1 MSSLHKHIIQL
12 VAIAKSWA
20 LINLPGWSDDS
31 HRDLLAVHG
40 AREVDGRRSAK
51 SMTAQQLGAVLDDY
65 ERRDW
70 PRVKKQFQPG
80 QAARTVSPA
89 IGHIVRLWG
98 RLGNAGKV
106 DNASR
111 PALLVWCERQVG
123 HAVKNLDALSVDECQ
138 AVTEALKAWL
148 VR

>member
-40 AREVDGRRSAK
+40 AKFEDGRRSAK
-51 SMTAQQLGAVLDDY
+51 TMTTQQLGAVLDDY
-65 ERRDW
+65 ERRGW
-70 PRVKKQFQPG
+70 PRQKKQFTPG
-80 QAARTVSPA
+80 QSARTVSPA
-89 IGHIVRLWG
+89 IGHLVRLWG

-106 DNASR
+106 TNASR
-111 PALLVWCERQVG
+111 EALLAWCQRQVG
-123 HAVKNLDALSVDECQ
+123 REVKNLDALTVAELQ
-138 AVTEALKAWL
+138 AATEALKAWL

>member
-1 MSSLHKHIIQL
+1 MSSLQKHIIQL
-12 VAIAKSWA
+12 VAIAKGWA
-20 LINLPGWSDDS
+20 LANLPGWSDES
-31 HRDLLAVHG
+31 HRDLLFVHG
-40 AREVDGRRSAK
+40 AKVVDGRLSAK
-51 SMTAQQLGAVLDDY
+51 SMTMPQLGAVLDDY
-65 ERRDW
+65 ERRGW
-70 PRVKKQFQPG
+70 PRQKRVFDPGKK
-80 QAARTVSPA
+80 AKTVSPA
-89 IGHIVRLWG
+89 IAHIVRLWG

-106 DNASR
+106 DNATR